1 MVELIG
7 KLNEIGID
15 CTINDAINDEID
27 CKNTLFDIKSFQY
40 FNHNNDSNR
49 AGQILLQLFIA
60 QFHKDIDMN
69 DSHF

>member
-27 CKNTLFDIKSFQY
+27 CKNTLFDIKGFQY

-49 AGQILLQLFIA
+49 AG
-60 QFHKDIDMN
+60 
-69 DSHF
+69 